1 MASATDRFNKAVVGL
16 EAPLGD
22 GFTPTANTANVFTQ
36 PTRALWVTNGGIV
49 NLQLCGKTGNT
60 DVILGNVA
68 NGTLLPLR
76 VQIIYAN
83 TTTANSFIAL
93 Y

>member
-1 MASATDRFNKAVVGL
+1 MADRFGKMSVGL
-16 EAPLGD
+16 ESPLCD
-22 GFTPTANTANVFTQ
+22 AFTPTANTANVFTQ
-36 PTRALWVTNGGIV
+36 PTRALWVTNGGIL
-49 NLQLCGKTGNT
+49 NLQLSGKTGNT
-60 DVILGNVA
+60 DVVLGNVA